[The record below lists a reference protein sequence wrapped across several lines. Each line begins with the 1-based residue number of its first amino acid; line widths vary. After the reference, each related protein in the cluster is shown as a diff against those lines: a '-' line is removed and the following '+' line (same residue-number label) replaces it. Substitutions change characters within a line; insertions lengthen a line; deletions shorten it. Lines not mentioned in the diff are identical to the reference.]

1 MRRVRPPAV
10 AGIFY
15 PGETDALHRAARRLL
30 EEERPE
36 PPPEAPPRAIV
47 APHAGWQYSGRLA
60 ARAFAQLVSHGAAIR
75 SVLLLGPSHFV
86 PLSGLAL
93 PETTAFATPLG
104 EVPIDPAAERLLALR
119 QATRRELPH
128 AEEHSLEVEL
138 PFLQTALDRFHLI
151 PVVVGEATPE
161 EVAELIASVPAEGTL
176 VVVSTDLSHYLPQAV
191 ARRRDDR
198 TAAAV
203 QRLDWRAIKPDS
215 ACGAVPLRGL
225 VEWAAHRTLVVRP
238 LGLATSADAGN
249 PDESV
254 VGYGAWAF
262 DESADAVA
270 E

>member
-15 PGETDALHRAARRLL
+15 PGDAEALHRAARRLL

-36 PPPEAPPRAIV
+36 PPPETPPRAVV

-75 SVLLLGPSHFV
+75 RVLLLGPSHFV

-104 EVPIDPAAERLLALR
+104 EVPIDPAAERLLALP
-119 QATRRELPH
+119 QVTRRDLPH

-138 PFLQTALDRFHLI
+138 PFLQTALDSFHLI
-151 PVVVGEATPE
+151 PVVVGEVTPE
-161 EVAELIASVPAEGTL
+161 EVAELIAAVPAEETV

-191 ARRRDDR
+191 ARRRDGR
-198 TAAAV
+198 TAAV
-203 QRLDWRAIKPDS
+203 QRLDWRAIRPDS

-225 VEWAAHRTLVVRP
+225 VEWAAQQTLVVRR
-238 LGLATSADAGN
+238 LGLATSADSGTTN
-249 PDESV
+249 ESV

-262 DESADAVA
+262 EESADAAA